1 MTTPG
6 DLATPGAAPRPEP
19 VPGSLLRVEDLVVEF
34 VTRDGVVHA
43 VNGVS
48 FDLAP
53 GETLGIVGES
63 GSGKSVSAMSL
74 AGLLP
79 TPPARIVRGTAH
91 FDGEDLLTAGPRR
104 LRELRGREIGV
115 VFQDPM
121 TALNPVFTIGN
132 QVTEAIRVNDRTVS
146 RRAARDRAAQLL
158 TLVGIPRPRERLGQY
173 PFELSGGMRQRVM
186 IAMAIANRPRILIA
200 DEPTTALDVTVQA
213 QILDLLA
220 LAREEVRAAT
230 ILITHD
236 LGVIA
241 ELADRVCV
249 MYAGRV
255 VETAT
260 VRDLFDHPAHPYT
273 EALLASRPAAVP
285 DGSDLFHIP
294 GAPPT
299 LLNHVPPG
307 CPFAPRC
314 HRRDGRSRCVTE
326 RPDAADVG
334 PGHRA
339 ACHFWTEAAA

>member
-1 MTTPG
+1 VSS
-6 DLATPGAAPRPEP
+6 EP
-19 VPGSLLRVEDLVVEF
+19 TLLRVEDLVVEF

-74 AGLLP
+74 TGLIP
-79 TPPARIVRGTAH
+79 MPPARIVRGAAH
-91 FDGEDLLTAGPRR
+91 LDGEDLFTTSPRR
-104 LRELRGREIGV
+104 LRELRGREIAV
-115 VFQDPM
+115 IFQDPM
-121 TALNPVFTIGN
+121 TALNPVFTIGS
-132 QVTEAIRVNDRTVS
+132 QLIEAIRVNDRSVS
-146 RRAARDRAAQLL
+146 RRAARDRAADLL
-158 TLVGIPRPRERLGQY
+158 ALVGVPRPRERLKQY
-173 PFELSGGMRQRVM
+173 PFEFSGGMRQRAM

-220 LAREEVRAAT
+220 LAKEEVRAAT

-241 ELADRVCV
+241 ELADRVAV

-255 VETAT
+255 VETAA
-260 VRDLFDHPAHPYT
+260 VGDVFDRPVHPYT

-285 DGSDLFHIP
+285 DGGELFQIP
-294 GAPPT
+294 GVPPT
-299 LLNHVPPG
+299 LLGDLPPG
-307 CPFAPRC
+307 CAFAPRC
-314 HRRDGRSRCVTE
+314 HRRAGRVRCVTE
-326 RPDAADVG
+326 VPADWDVG
-334 PGHRA
+334 RGHRA
-339 ACHFWTEAAA
+339 ACHFWSEVRS